1 MGVRI
6 KRAEK
11 YGFCSGVRVADIKV
25 RRFAQAGGKG
35 AILGQV
41 VHNERVVADL
51 ERLGVRTVHT
61 MEEVREPVIV
71 FSAHG
76 VPPSFHAK
84 AKAMGL
90 EILDTTCKFVYD
102 IHKEAQRA
110 LQAGMHLVFI
120 GEPHHREVIGYTHDL
135 DPARYHIIQTLE
147 QAQAVDWA
155 AYPPI
160 KVLFQTT
167 LNADDYEE
175 VVRYIE
181 RCNPNT
187 VRADTICYATK
198 ENQQA
203 ARKLAQDPEVDLIL
217 VVGGKNSANTRHL
230 FEICSRSK
238 RSYFIQGAEDLQAEW
253 FVGVRCVGLT
263 AGASTPDYVLDEVE
277 VRIAQLTS
285 APGDAASTLL
295 TQPSSLKP

>member
-25 RRFAQAGGKG
+25 RRFAQAGGKA

-51 ERLGVRTVHT
+51 ERLGVRTVQA

-90 EILDTTCKFVYD
+90 EVLDTTCKFVYD

-135 DPARYHIIQTLE
+135 DPASYHIVQTLE

-155 AYPPI
+155 AYPAI

-167 LNADDYEE
+167 LNADDYED

-187 VRADTICYATK
+187 LRADTICYATK

-238 RSYFIQGAEDLQAEW
+238 RSYFIQGAEDLQPEW
-253 FVGVRCVGLT
+253 FAGVRGVGLT
-263 AGASTPDYVLDEVE
+263 AGASTPDYVLDEIE
-277 VRIAQLTS
+277 ARIAQLTS
-285 APGDAASTLL
+285 TPGDAAPALL
-295 TQPSSLKP
+295 SQPSGLKP